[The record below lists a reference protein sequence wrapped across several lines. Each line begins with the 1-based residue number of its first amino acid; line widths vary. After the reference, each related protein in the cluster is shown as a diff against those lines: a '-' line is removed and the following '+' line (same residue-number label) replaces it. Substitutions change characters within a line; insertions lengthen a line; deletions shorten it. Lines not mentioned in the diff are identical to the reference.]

1 MTEFTLRPWTLADL
15 PCLVKYA
22 NDPTVAGNL
31 MDTFPHPYTEAD
43 GRRFLAM
50 FMDKDPQLVLAI
62 EVEGEAVGAV
72 GLHPQGDV
80 YRRNAELGYW
90 IAKKHRGKG
99 IMARAIQQAVARG
112 FELLPDIH
120 RIFARPYG
128 SNAASRR
135 VLEKAGFT
143 LEAHLK
149 GSFFKNGRVEDELIY
164 AVRRN
169 GWPDAMPA

>member
-1 MTEFTLRPWTLADL
+1 MTEFKLRPWTLDDL
-15 PCLVKYA
+15 PALVKYA
-22 NDPTVAGNL
+22 NDPTVADNL

-43 GRRFLAM
+43 GKRFLAL
-50 FMDKDPQLVLAI
+50 FMSKDPQLVLAI
-62 EVEGEAVGAV
+62 EVDGEAVGAV

-90 IAKKHRGKG
+90 IAMKHRGKG

-128 SNAASRR
+128 SNTASQR
-135 VLEKAGFT
+135 VLEKAGFV
-143 LEAHLK
+143 LEARLL
-149 GSFFKNGRVEDELIY
+149 GTFLKNGRVEDELIY
-164 AVRRN
+164 AVRRR
-169 GWPDAMPA
+169 